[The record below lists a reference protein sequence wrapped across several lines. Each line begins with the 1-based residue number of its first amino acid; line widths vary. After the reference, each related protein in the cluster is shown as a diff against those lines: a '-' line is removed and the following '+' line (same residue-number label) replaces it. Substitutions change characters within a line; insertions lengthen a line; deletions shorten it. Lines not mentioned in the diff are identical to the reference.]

1 MSKNSKGPYRLIAI
15 RISPRSSPI
24 RIMKK
29 MASKRPKLSSSIEIG
44 KP

>member
-1 MSKNSKGPYRLIAI
+1 MNSRGPYKFIAI
-15 RISPRSSPI
+15 RINPRSIPI

-29 MASKRPKLSSSIEIG
+29 IASKRPKLSSSIEIG